1 MRVAAFFD
9 LDRTLISGV
18 SVFPFATEA
27 WRQGLA
33 TNRQIGS
40 WALDA
45 LVFSA
50 FGESPERKEEARTAV
65 LRATA
70 GVSVETLDGVAD
82 VVVPRLE
89 ARVRPE
95 SRALIEMHHEAGRD
109 TWIVSASPHAIVE
122 RLARVLGMTGGI
134 GTRGTVVDG
143 HFTDEIDGPFV
154 HGPGKAEAVRAVI
167 SERGYTPEGCYAYS
181 DSVSDLPMLELV
193 GHPVA
198 VNPDSALESVARAR
212 GWPMVVFARRT
223 KLAVAWSAGSVS
235 VAGTTVAAYLLGRRH
250 GRAATEHA
258 VIHLL
263 EEIAPQAGEDDGW

>member
-1 MRVAAFFD
+1 MRAAAFFD

-45 LVFSA
+45 LVFTA
-50 FGESPERKEEARTAV
+50 LGESPERKEEARTAV
-65 LRATA
+65 LRGIA
-70 GVSVETLDGVAD
+70 GVSVDTLEGVARE
-82 VVVPRLE
+82 VVPRLE

-95 SRALIEMHHEAGRD
+95 SRGLLDMHHQAGRD
-109 TWIVSASPHAIVE
+109 TFIVSASPHAIVE
-122 RLARVLGMTGGI
+122 RLAGVLGMTGGI
-134 GTRGTVVDG
+134 GTRGTVVEG
-143 HFTDEIDGPFV
+143 HYTDQIDGPFV
-154 HGPGKAEAVRAVI
+154 HGEGKATAVRAVI
-167 SERGYTPEGCYAYS
+167 ESRNYQPEACYAYS

-198 VNPDSALESVARAR
+198 VNPDSALESIARAR
-212 GWPMVVFARRT
+212 GWPIVVFARRT

-235 VAGTTVAAYLLGRRH
+235 VAGVTAAAYLLGRRH
-250 GRAATEHA
+250 GRSA
-258 VIHLL
+258 VTR
-263 EEIAPQAGEDDGW
+263 APY